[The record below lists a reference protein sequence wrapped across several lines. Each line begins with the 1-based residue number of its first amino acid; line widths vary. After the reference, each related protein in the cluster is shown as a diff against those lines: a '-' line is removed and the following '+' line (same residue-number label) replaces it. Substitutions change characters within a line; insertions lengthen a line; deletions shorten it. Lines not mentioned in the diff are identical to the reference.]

1 MRCLANLLI
10 LPEVVLCHLR
20 LLLLKIQRIYV
31 LRIKHRFGKIHCA
44 SPFICFNNILALF
57 HILWAPF
64 LLKSN
69 NFCKNLTSLFAKI
82 FFYGRRDKYF
92 WKAYERQKA
101 SRSYNLEA
109 FWLPRGI
116 RTFPALRLVGRP
128 NGNLCSALPHAELFN
143 AWMLKANRLRWPSR
157 IRLKIYIRIAW
168 IFLPLSRNVIH
179 YC

>member
-1 MRCLANLLI
+1 MSCLANLLI

-44 SPFICFNNILALF
+44 SPFIWFNNILALF
-57 HILWAPF
+57 HMLWAPF

-69 NFCKNLTSLFAKI
+69 NFCKNLTSLFVKI

-101 SRSYNLEA
+101 SKSCDFEA
-109 FWLPRGI
+109 FCMPSGI

-143 AWMLKANRLRWPSR
+143 AWMLKANR
-157 IRLKIYIRIAW
+157 
-168 IFLPLSRNVIH
+168 
-179 YC
+179 

>member
-69 NFCKNLTSLFAKI
+69 NFCKNLTSLFVKI

-101 SRSYNLEA
+101 SKSCDFEA
-109 FWLPRGI
+109 FCMPSGI
-116 RTFPALRLVGRP
+116 RTFPVLRLVNRL
-128 NGNLCSALPHAELFN
+128 NGNLFFTLLHTVVLD
-143 AWMLKANRLRWPSR
+143 AWMLKADRQRPPGR
-157 IRLKIYIRIAW
+157 IQLKIYIRIAW
-168 IFLPLSRNVIH
+168 IFLPLSHNVIH
-179 YC
+179 YS

>member
-1 MRCLANLLI
+1 MSRLTNFLI

-20 LLLLKIQRIYV
+20 LLLFKIQRIYV

-69 NFCKNLTSLFAKI
+69 NFCKNLTSLFVKI
-82 FFYGRRDKYF
+82 FCYGRRDKYF

-101 SRSYNLEA
+101 SKSCDFEA
-109 FWLPRGI
+109 FCMPSGI
-116 RTFPALRLVGRP
+116 RTFPVLRLVNRL
-128 NGNLCSALPHAELFN
+128 NGNLFFTLLHTVVLD
-143 AWMLKANRLRWPSR
+143 AWMLKADRQRPPGR

>member
-1 MRCLANLLI
+1 MPPQFSCVPLRSTSENCAV
-10 LPEVVLCHLR
+10 LP
-20 LLLLKIQRIYV
+20 
-31 LRIKHRFGKIHCA
+31 
-44 SPFICFNNILALF
+44 CFLDFLGVPTAHFLTFPLF

-69 NFCKNLTSLFAKI
+69 NFCKNLTSLFVKI